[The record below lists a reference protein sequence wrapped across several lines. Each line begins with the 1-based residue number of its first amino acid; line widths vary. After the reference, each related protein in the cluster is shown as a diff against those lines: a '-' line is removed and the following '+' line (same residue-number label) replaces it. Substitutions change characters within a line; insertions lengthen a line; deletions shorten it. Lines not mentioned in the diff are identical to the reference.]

1 MGFVWGFFSAQQEIR
16 YSKICISLQQNSQK
30 YFHKRSFLLKGEVV
44 AQSLPSVKPL
54 GKFLKKVWKACIL
67 IYCISILCSEM
78 FRGKFPWSPALMCF
92 SSSVCAEAELM
103 IPTRS
108 ACLPLSVLKYFLYIF
123 FSQGRNFSCSFMTPD
138 YWSNSVCNAVLEPF
152 NQNRDICV
160 APTET
165 NRKFSSLEFPLISD
179 CEESESLTLWNQQG
193 NTVDTMQLPVV
204 SLLSFISPSLCL
216 FQIIAYF
223 IMSQF
228 KFQALWLKTVSLFEF
243 LKFTDFGTQKPV
255 RRGQLRKLRTTV

>member
-1 MGFVWGFFSAQQEIR
+1 MLRNVQRKIPLVSRFNVFFFQCLCRSRVNDSYE
-16 YSKICISLQQNSQK
+16 ISLPPPSQ
-30 YFHKRSFLLKGEVV
+30 FWNTS
-44 AQSLPSVKPL
+44 
-54 GKFLKKVWKACIL
+54 
-67 IYCISILCSEM
+67 SI
-78 FRGKFPWSPALMCF
+78 F
-92 SSSVCAEAELM
+92 
-103 IPTRS
+103 
-108 ACLPLSVLKYFLYIF
+108 F

-179 CEESESLTLWNQQG
+179 CEESESLILWNQQG
-193 NTVDTMQLPVV
+193 NAVDTIQLPVLSV
-204 SLLSFISPSLCL
+204 LSFISPSLCL

-243 LKFTDFGTQKPV
+243 LKFIDFGTQKPV
-255 RRGQLRKLRTTV
+255 RRGELRKLRTTV

>member
-1 MGFVWGFFSAQQEIR
+1 MTVSCALLPAITELGHRNGVCLGFFSAQQVIR

-30 YFHKRSFLLKGEVV
+30 NFHKRSFLLKGEVV

-54 GKFLKKVWKACIL
+54 GKLLKKVWKACIL

-123 FSQGRNFSCSFMTPD
+123 F
-138 YWSNSVCNAVLEPF
+138 
-152 NQNRDICV
+152 
-160 APTET
+160 
-165 NRKFSSLEFPLISD
+165 FPREELFLLIYD
-179 CEESESLTLWNQQG
+179 
-193 NTVDTMQLPVV
+193 PR
-204 SLLSFISPSLCL
+204 LLI
-216 FQIIAYF
+216 
-223 IMSQF
+223 
-228 KFQALWLKTVSLFEF
+228 
-243 LKFTDFGTQKPV
+243 
-255 RRGQLRKLRTTV
+255 